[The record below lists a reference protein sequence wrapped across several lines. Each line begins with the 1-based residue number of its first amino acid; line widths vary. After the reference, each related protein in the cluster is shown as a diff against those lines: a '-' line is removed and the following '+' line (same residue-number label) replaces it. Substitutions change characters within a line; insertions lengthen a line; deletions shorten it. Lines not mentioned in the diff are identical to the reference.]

1 MSPMKNNNNQSSSNH
16 GEVVV
21 RQANVLASC
30 YIVDTAGLLKGL
42 HYCTTGATGAE
53 CPPLA
58 AITASNELALLP
70 KTRKRGSASS
80 SSSSKRS
87 RRGGA
92 ALSIREECERFFCER
107 MSAVFQG
114 ERNADAKASGLMGVH
129 ALLPTPP
136 NDNPDASY
144 FGGRDGFAAAKT
156 QHGVQRHDDDLA
168 GSGTVVTAWLEIWDF
183 AGGASFRAFVGD
195 DGLERSLFV
204 FFDGN
209 VVGVDLKKALMAL
222 IELADTPL
230 DCQHLVVCLDRRIEE
245 RDAKSLMKSLQWV
258 GFELTTLDNWAKD
271 LDVTSKEW
279 LFMGMEL

>member
-1 MSPMKNNNNQSSSNH
+1 MARSLSVRPTSLPAATLSTPPASSRASTTALPGLPGQSGIPEVPSSGIPSPPSS
-16 GEVVV
+16 
-21 RQANVLASC
+21 
-30 YIVDTAGLLKGL
+30 
-42 HYCTTGATGAE
+42 
-53 CPPLA
+53 PPLA

-114 ERNADAKASGLMGVH
+114 ERNPDSKASGLMGVH

-144 FGGRDGFAAAKT
+144 FGGRDAFAAAKAHSGGPSAT
-156 QHGVQRHDDDLA
+156 NDVCRFPA
-168 GSGTVVTAWLEIWDF
+168 RSSRPGSKILGTF
-183 AGGASFRAFVGD
+183 AGRRPAFRAFCGETT
-195 DGLERSLFV
+195 GLEKGPCSSSSM
-204 FFDGN
+204 
-209 VVGVDLKKALMAL
+209 ATLMAL

-230 DCQHLVVCLDRRIEE
+230 ECQHLVVCLDRRIEE

-279 LFMGMEL
+279 LFMAMEL

>member
-80 SSSSKRS
+80 SSKRS

-144 FGGRDGFAAAKT
+144 FGGRDGF
-156 QHGVQRHDDDLA
+156 
-168 GSGTVVTAWLEIWDF
+168 
-183 AGGASFRAFVGD
+183 
-195 DGLERSLFV
+195 
-204 FFDGN
+204 
-209 VVGVDLKKALMAL
+209 
-222 IELADTPL
+222 
-230 DCQHLVVCLDRRIEE
+230 
-245 RDAKSLMKSLQWV
+245 
-258 GFELTTLDNWAKD
+258 
-271 LDVTSKEW
+271 
-279 LFMGMEL
+279 

>member
-1 MSPMKNNNNQSSSNH
+1 
-16 GEVVV
+16 
-21 RQANVLASC
+21 
-30 YIVDTAGLLKGL
+30 
-42 HYCTTGATGAE
+42 
-53 CPPLA
+53 
-58 AITASNELALLP
+58 
-70 KTRKRGSASS
+70 
-80 SSSSKRS
+80 
-87 RRGGA
+87 
-92 ALSIREECERFFCER
+92 

-114 ERNADAKASGLMGVH
+114 ERNADPKASGLMGVH

-144 FGGRDGFAAAKT
+144 FGGRDGFAAAKA
-156 QHGVQRHDDDLA
+156 QLGVQRHDDVA
-168 GSGTVVTAWLEIWDF
+168 ASGTVVTAWLEIWDF

-230 DCQHLVVCLDRRIEE
+230 ECQHLVVCLDRRIEE

>member
-80 SSSSKRS
+80 SSKRS

-114 ERNADAKASGLMGVH
+114 ERNADPKASGLMGVH

-144 FGGRDGFAAAKT
+144 FGGRDGFAAAQA
-156 QHGVQRHDDDLA
+156 QHGVQRHDDVA

-230 DCQHLVVCLDRRIEE
+230 ECQHLVVCLDRRIEE
-245 RDAKSLMKSLQWV
+245 RDAKGLMKSLQWV